1 VPPKGA
7 QEDEMSN
14 IYEMA
19 RAQGFEFTGE
29 YRRINRGEYFWGCNG
44 EVATYSYI
52 DESVSKYLVLRKIKR
67 TFEFDGQKFE
77 CPDGYVFERVGIP
90 CAGDVWKYIMRNV
103 MDYPHHLT
111 PDTAG
116 MFKGTTYFIFRKE
129 SK

>member
-1 VPPKGA
+1 
-7 QEDEMSN
+7 MSN

-29 YRRINRGEYFWGCNG
+29 YRRIKDGEWFWGCNG
-44 EVATYSYI
+44 QVVQIAYPE
-52 DESVSKYLVLRKIKR
+52 ESLAKYLVLRKIKR

-77 CPDGYVFERVGIP
+77 CPEGYIFERVGIP
-90 CAGDVWKYIMRNV
+90 CAGDVWKYIWGDITDKSGFGN
-103 MDYPHHLT
+103 PHHLT
-111 PDTAG
+111 PDTVG